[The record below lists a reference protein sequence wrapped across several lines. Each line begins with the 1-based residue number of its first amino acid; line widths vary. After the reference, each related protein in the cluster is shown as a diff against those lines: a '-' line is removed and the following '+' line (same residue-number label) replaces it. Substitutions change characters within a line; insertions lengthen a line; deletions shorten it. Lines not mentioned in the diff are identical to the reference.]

1 MTEDMNLFGTESSRS
16 LFYILSVCCDSS
28 LLQRNMY
35 RTYFLGNTSVASSK
49 NATHA
54 ISFCVLFVLLNVLA
68 SAVEVSH
75 DGRALIID
83 GKRRVLQSG
92 SIHYPRSTPEVF
104 FLYLFLTKSELL
116 YYYYLCVL
124 LSILGLFL
132 NYSIDV
138 ARFDKESEGRWF
150 RCN

>member
-1 MTEDMNLFGTESSRS
+1 M
-16 LFYILSVCCDSS
+16 
-28 LLQRNMY
+28 
-35 RTYFLGNTSVASSK
+35 ASSK

-68 SAVEVSH
+68 SAVEVSY
-75 DGRALIID
+75 DGRAIIID

-92 SIHYPRSTPEVF
+92 SIRYPRSTPEVF